1 MKIFAMKM
9 FTSCAAGLLA
19 MLGLSLTAQAQTAA
33 SVQSALRPLGLGLW
47 NTTSGKVMV
56 KGSDTTSAS
65 FMSTKFNS
73 FMAIVEDN
81 LGESAVY
88 SQASN
93 NTLSP
98 EKLFFFFD
106 YAPRIYFLM
115 EGAGYTNALGA
126 NICDAET
133 STSPTPDSTRRFIVF
148 PNSQSNKGQW
158 GGDGSSNRTTD
169 YPLQPGDFVQL
180 PMITRGKQLELFL
193 IANMNSSAVPEAT
206 YYNQKQQ
213 NGDGKLHMVAFFPP
227 NSNFV
232 ILGFEDIYGGGD
244 LDYNDLVLAL
254 DVGLDNAAV
263 WRNPQG
269 SLPK

>member
-1 MKIFAMKM
+1 MKIFVR
-9 FTSCAAGLLA
+9 CAAGLLA
-19 MLGLSLTAQAQTAA
+19 MLGLSLAAQAQTAA
-33 SVQSALRPLGLGLW
+33 SVQSPLRPLGLNLW
-47 NTTSGKVMV
+47 HNTNGRVMV
-56 KGSDTTSAS
+56 KGSDTASTS
-65 FMSTKFNS
+65 FMNNNFNS
-73 FMAIVEDN
+73 FMGIVNDN
-81 LGESAVY
+81 LGESAAY

-93 NTLSP
+93 NTLAP

-106 YAPRIYFLM
+106 YAPRIYFLT

-133 STSPTPDSTRRFIVF
+133 TASNTPNTTNRFLVF
-148 PNSQSNKGQW
+148 PNSQSNKGEW
-158 GGDGSSNRTTD
+158 GGDGSSNRTTAF
-169 YPLQPGDFVQL
+169 PLQPGDFVQL

-193 IANMNSSAVPEAT
+193 MGNLNSSGVPEAT

-213 NGDGKLHMVAFFPP
+213 NGDKLLHMVAFFPA

-254 DVGLDNAAV
+254 DVGANNAAV

>member
-1 MKIFAMKM
+1 
-9 FTSCAAGLLA
+9 
-19 MLGLSLTAQAQTAA
+19 
-33 SVQSALRPLGLGLW
+33 
-47 NTTSGKVMV
+47 
-56 KGSDTTSAS
+56 
-65 FMSTKFNS
+65 MSNNFNS
-73 FMAIVEDN
+73 FMAIVNDN
-81 LGESAVY
+81 LGETSAY
-88 SQASN
+88 AQASN
-93 NTLSP
+93 NTLAP

-106 YAPRIYFLM
+106 YSPRVYFLT

-133 STSPTPDSTRRFIVF
+133 STSATPDATRRFLIF

-158 GGDGSSNRTTD
+158 GGDGSSKRTTD

-180 PMITRGKQLELFL
+180 PAITRGKQLELFL
-193 IANMNSSAVPEAT
+193 MANQNSSSVPEAT

-213 NGDGKLHMVAFFPP
+213 NGDNMLHMVAFFPA

-254 DVGLDNAAV
+254 DVGPDNAAV

>member
-1 MKIFAMKM
+1 MKIF
-9 FTSCAAGLLA
+9 TRCAAGLLL
-19 MLGLSLTAQAQTAA
+19 MLGLSVTANAQTAA
-33 SVQSALRPLGLGLW
+33 SVQSPLRPLGLGLW
-47 NTTSGKVMV
+47 NTTSGKVMA
-56 KGSDTTSAS
+56 KSTDTAS
-65 FMSTKFNS
+65 TAFMSTNFNS
-73 FMAIVEDN
+73 FMTIVNDN
-81 LGESAVY
+81 LGETSAY

-93 NTLSP
+93 NTLAP

-106 YAPRIYFLM
+106 YAPRVYFLT

-133 STSPTPDSTRRFIVF
+133 STSSTPDATRRFLIF
-148 PNSQSNKGQW
+148 PNSQSNKGY
-158 GGDGSSNRTTD
+158 GGDGSSTRTTTS
-169 YPLQPGDFVQL
+169 PLQPGDFVQL
-180 PMITRGKQLELFL
+180 PLITRGKQLELFL
-193 IANMNSSAVPEAT
+193 MGNLNSSGVPEST

-213 NGDGKLHMVAFFPP
+213 NGDGLLHMVAFFPA

-254 DVGLDNAAV
+254 DVGANNAAV

>member
-1 MKIFAMKM
+1 MKIFIC
-9 FTSCAAGLLA
+9 CAAGLLA
-19 MLGLSLTAQAQTAA
+19 MLGVSLTAQAQTAA
-33 SVQSALRPLGLGLW
+33 SVQSPMRPLGLNLW
-47 NTTSGKVMV
+47 HNTNGRVMV
-56 KGSDTTSAS
+56 FGSDTASAA
-65 FMSTKFNS
+65 FMSTNFNS
-73 FMAIVEDN
+73 FMAIVNDN

-88 SQASN
+88 SQAAN
-93 NTLSP
+93 NTLAP

-106 YAPRIYFLM
+106 YSPRLYFLT

-133 STSPTPDSTRRFIVF
+133 SNSSTPDTTNRFLIM
-148 PNSQSNKGQW
+148 PNSQSNKGL
-158 GGDGSSNRTTD
+158 GGNGSSTRTTSA
-169 YPLQPGDFVQL
+169 PMQPGDFIQL
-180 PMITRGKQLELFL
+180 PAISKGKQLELFL

-213 NGDGKLHMVAFFPP
+213 NGDNLLHMVAFFPA

-232 ILGFEDIYGGGD
+232 IIGFEDIYGGGD
-244 LDYNDLVLAL
+244 LDYNDLVFAL
-254 DVGLDNAAV
+254 DVGANNAAV

>member
-1 MKIFAMKM
+1 MKISAKKLM
-9 FTSCAAGLLA
+9 FRCAAGLLA
-19 MLGLSLTAQAQTAA
+19 VLGLALSAEAQTPA
-33 SVQSALRPLGLGLW
+33 SVQSPRRPLGLNLW
-47 NTTSGKVMV
+47 HSTNGKVML
-56 KGSDTTSAS
+56 KSSDTASTS
-65 FMSTKFNS
+65 FMTNNFNS
-73 FMAIVEDN
+73 FMAIVNDN
-81 LGESAVY
+81 LGESAAY
-88 SQASN
+88 AQASN
-93 NTLSP
+93 NTLAP

-106 YAPRIYFLM
+106 YAPRVYFLT

-133 STSPTPDSTRRFIVF
+133 SNSSTPDTTNRFLIF

-158 GGDGSSNRTTD
+158 GGDGSSNRTKD

-180 PMITRGKQLELFL
+180 PAITRGKQLELFL
-193 IANMNSSAVPEAT
+193 MANQNSSSVPEAT

-213 NGDGKLHMVAFFPP
+213 NGDGLLHMVAFFPA

-254 DVGLDNAAV
+254 DVGPNNAAV

>member
-1 MKIFAMKM
+1 MKILVR
-9 FTSCAAGLLA
+9 CAAGLLA
-19 MLGLSLTAQAQTAA
+19 ILGMSLTTQAQTAA
-33 SVQSALRPLGLGLW
+33 SPQSPLRPLGLSLW
-47 NTTSGKVMV
+47 NSTSGRVMV
-56 KGSDTTSAS
+56 QGSDTASAS
-65 FMSTKFNS
+65 FMSNNFNS
-73 FMAIVEDN
+73 FMAIVNNN
-81 LGESAVY
+81 LGESAAY

-93 NTLSP
+93 NTLAP

-106 YAPRIYFLM
+106 YAPRIYFLT

-133 STSPTPDSTRRFIVF
+133 STSPTPDATRRFLVY

-158 GGDGSSNRTTD
+158 GGDGSSNRTTA

-193 IANMNSSAVPEAT
+193 IANMNGSAVPEAT

-213 NGDGKLHMVAFFPP
+213 NGDNLLHMVAFFPP

-244 LDYNDLVLAL
+244 LDYNDLVMAL
-254 DVGLDNAAV
+254 DVGANNAAV

-269 SLPK
+269 ALPK

>member
-1 MKIFAMKM
+1 MKIVA
-9 FTSCAAGLLA
+9 TQVLVRCAAGLLI

-33 SVQSALRPLGLGLW
+33 SVQSLLRPLGLPLW
-47 NTTSGKVMV
+47 HTTNGKVMV
-56 KGSDTTSAS
+56 KGSDTLSAS

-73 FMAIVEDN
+73 FMDIVEDN
-81 LGESAVY
+81 LGESAAY

-93 NTLSP
+93 NTLAP

-106 YAPRIYFLM
+106 YAPRVYFLM

-126 NICDAET
+126 NICDAEV
-133 STSPTPDSTRRFIVF
+133 SSSSTPDTTRRFTIF
-148 PNSQSNKGQW
+148 PNSQSNKGL
-158 GGDGSSNRTTD
+158 GGDGSSNRTTSV
-169 YPLQPGDFVQL
+169 PLQPGDFVQL
-180 PMITRGKQLELFL
+180 PLITRGKQLELFL
-193 IANMNSSAVPEAT
+193 MANQNALAVPEST

-213 NGDGKLHMVAFFPP
+213 NGDGLLHMVAFFPA

-254 DVGLDNAAV
+254 DVGPDNAAV